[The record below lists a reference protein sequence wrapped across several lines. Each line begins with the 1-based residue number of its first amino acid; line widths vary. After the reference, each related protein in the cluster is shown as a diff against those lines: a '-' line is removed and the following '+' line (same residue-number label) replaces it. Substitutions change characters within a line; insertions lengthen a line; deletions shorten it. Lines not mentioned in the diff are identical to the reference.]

1 MQSGGE
7 CGEWSVSLPVVAYQY
22 TVHRRIITYLT
33 EPPPGASPLLVD
45 ASMLPLL
52 GLEAERS
59 YRMRHLLLLVPPLLP
74 KTDALRIR
82 LSYLPVGPIVDNL
95 RKEQR

>member
-1 MQSGGE
+1 MQSG
-7 CGEWSVSLPVVAYQY
+7 VSLPVVLYQY

-45 ASMLPLL
+45 ARTSMLPLL

-82 LSYLPVGPIVDNL
+82 LSPTGRPSFFPV
-95 RKEQR
+95 